1 MLERQLNCLRTELGQ
16 LDKTLGKHPAVDL
29 EAVGR
34 KVGRWLG
41 KYPAAA
47 VVLSVETKRN
57 AQGRICGL
65 ELKERTERMPW
76 AQLAHGAYLLRTN
89 HPADDPEAFWCWYI
103 QLSQA
108 EAAFRTG
115 KSDLHLRPVFHQKTE
130 RVEAHILV
138 SFLSLALWRT
148 LEQWMRAK
156 GLGDCARQLLLE
168 LDELRSMDVVL
179 PTRPAGEI
187 RLRVVAR
194 PEKALAQLLAHMQ
207 LDLPRTPKILENVVP
222 KTAS

>member
-1 MLERQLNCLRTELGQ
+1 
-16 LDKTLGKHPAVDL
+16 
-29 EAVGR
+29 VGR
-34 KVGRWLG
+34 RVGRWLG

-47 VVLSVETKRN
+47 AVLTVVTRKDPR
-57 AQGRICGL
+57 GRACGL
-65 ELKERTERMPW
+65 EVSERTERLEW
-76 AQLAHGAYLLRTN
+76 ARLAQGAYLLRTN
-89 HPADDPEAFWCWYI
+89 HPASDPVTFWRWYT

-115 KSDLHLRPVFHQKTE
+115 KSDLHLRPIFHQKTE

-138 SFLSLALWRT
+138 SFLSLALWRV

-168 LDELRSMDVVL
+168 LDELRSLDVVL
-179 PTRPAGEI
+179 PTRAGGQL

-194 PEKALAQLLAHMQ
+194 PEKALAQLLAH
-207 LDLPRTPKILENVVP
+207 LGLELPRIPKTLPNVVP
-222 KTAS
+222 KISPPSAKTPANQAPPSPN